1 MPYFQRKPIEGLVD
15 AVLSNVPNPGLPSRV
30 RALPAAGAAGTWPAS
45 TPATITGI
53 VEQATAVL
61 ASERPSV
68 SSAPYA
74 WSDMSSASTQSARI
88 SQLQEQVNALI
99 EQLVPLVSRPPAL
112 DIAAA
117 QLTSVSGQKPPSDSA
132 HLIVE
137 PAPVLSPAGPIAPG
151 GAAQICISLVN
162 EDDQPAQIVF
172 FSTGLVG
179 EDGERIPA
187 ERISFEPRELILS
200 PGKTG
205 EVMVRMVVPAQ
216 TRCGVYSG
224 LVRASKLD
232 YLHAVLVVQVE

>member
-61 ASERPSV
+61 ATERPSP
-68 SSAPYA
+68 APYA
-74 WSDMSSASTQSARI
+74 WSDVSSASTQSARI

-99 EQLVPLVSRPPAL
+99 EQLVPLASRPPAL

-117 QLTSVSGQKPPSDSA
+117 QLTSGSEQKAPSDSA

-162 EDDQPAQIVF
+162 EDNQPAQIVF

-232 YLHAVLVVQVE
+232 YLHAVVVVQVES

>member
-61 ASERPSV
+61 ATERPSP
-68 SSAPYA
+68 APYA
-74 WSDMSSASTQSARI
+74 WSDVSSASTQSARI

-99 EQLVPLVSRPPAL
+99 EQLVALASRPSAL
-112 DIAAA
+112 DVAAA
-117 QLTSVSGQKPPSDSA
+117 QLTSVSGQKAPSDSA

-151 GAAQICISLVN
+151 GTAQICISLVN

-232 YLHAVLVVQVE
+232 YLHAVVVVQVES